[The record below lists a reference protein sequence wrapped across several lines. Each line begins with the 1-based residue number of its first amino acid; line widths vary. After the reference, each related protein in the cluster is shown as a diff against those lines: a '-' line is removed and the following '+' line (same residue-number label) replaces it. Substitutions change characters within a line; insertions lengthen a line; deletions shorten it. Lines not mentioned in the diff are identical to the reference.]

1 MSLRISSVLIIAL
14 AACGAAA
21 QVAAQMDHSAHGKP
35 ATKATSSAPDAA
47 LADGVVKKIDKTG
60 KRLTI
65 AHDKLPNGMP
75 AMTMAFSVKDAAW
88 LDQVQPGQKIRFA
101 TDATDSMLVVRIEVV
116 K

>member
-1 MSLRISSVLIIAL
+1 MTLRTPTALILALVSAGLSSHGIA
-14 AACGAAA
+14 
-21 QVAAQMDHSAHGKP
+21 QTDHSMHGKP
-35 ATKATSSAPDAA
+35 ATKAASRATDAA
-47 LADGVVKKIDKTG
+47 MADGVVKKIDKAG

-88 LDQVQPGQKIRFA
+88 LDHVQPGQKIRFA
-101 TDATDSMLVVRIEVV
+101 VDPTDGMLVVRLELA